1 MWSGKARMETDETR
15 SQKDGELGKGWVA
28 VDY

>member
-1 MWSGKARMETDETR
+1 MWSGKTRMETDETR
-15 SQKDGELGKGWVA
+15 SQKGAELGKGWVA